1 MFREG
6 NSLLRVGVSMMALAL
21 MIAVAVV
28 RATAGSEPGR
38 AVAEEVASKS
48 VREALRPS
56 PFPVPAM

>member
-1 MFREG
+1 
-6 NSLLRVGVSMMALAL
+6 MALVL
-21 MIAVAVV
+21 MIAAAVV
-28 RATAGSEPGR
+28 RATVGSEPGR